1 MTDRRS
7 ATVFPFLDG
16 WLTAPLVEAGVC
28 TRDQVERAC
37 ADGVTEFWPA
47 AVARGWAGSDRIID
61 ALSARFKFPV
71 ADLGRVGRRATALIP
86 ESMARKHRILPISAD
101 GQHIVIAT
109 ADPRNLAVEQDL
121 AFLTGRTV
129 QFQLAAPE
137 ALLRRI
143 DELYRPE
150 RSIERLLSGLGSGTI
165 EPVGEPGTTTE
176 AKDPILEAPVAK
188 LVDALIAE
196 GVRERA
202 SDIHFDP
209 DDGTMVVR
217 YRVDGVLREA
227 MHLPHTAGAPVVRRV
242 KILANLDVTNPLVPA
257 DGRASVRVD
266 GKMVDLRVAT
276 SPIARRGQKAVIRI
290 LDPSNLKTRLTDLGL
305 IPSEHEALTRLLG
318 HREGIILVTG
328 PTGSGK
334 TTTLYAA
341 LNQLRTGKVNIV
353 TVEDPVEY
361 WLGGVSQIQVNEA
374 QGLTFAGVLR
384 SVLRQDPDIVLV
396 GEIRDPETATT
407 AVQAGLTGHLVLSTL
422 HTNDAPSA
430 VIRLRDMGLDPFKA
444 AAVLKGVVA
453 QRLVRRLCE
462 QCAVAEDVGT
472 LPADLRPPAGHR
484 RRIALRSAVGCRACM
499 GTGYLGRIPVVEILP
514 VTREVARMIG
524 NGGPPAALHSAAI
537 TAGMRSLWESGLE
550 RVWDGLTTIAELER
564 VVGERQ
570 PAVAASAV
578 REPDPAMV
586 RRASR
591 VLVVDHSEPMRRQI
605 CTVLAREGYQLAE
618 ATDGLDALDQ
628 VARTTFDLIVLD
640 MDMPRL
646 DGLGVLEELRARTA
660 TAHVPVMMLS
670 AEAAGESAALDHGA
684 HDFVRK
690 PIQPDAL
697 AARVRGVL
705 RRARG

>member
-7 ATVFPFLDG
+7 AGALPFLDG
-16 WLTAPLVEAGVC
+16 WIAAPLVEAGVC
-28 TRDQVERAC
+28 TRDQVDRAC
-37 ADGVTEFWPA
+37 ADGVAEFWQTV
-47 AVARGWAGSDRIID
+47 VARGWAGSDRIIGVL
-61 ALSARFKFPV
+61 AARFDLPV
-71 ADLGRVGRRATALIP
+71 ADLSRIGRRATALIP
-86 ESMARKHRILPISAD
+86 ESLARKHRILPISAD
-101 GQHIVIAT
+101 GRHIVVAT
-109 ADPRNLAVEQDL
+109 ADPRDLDVERDL
-121 AFLTGRTV
+121 AFHTGRAV

-143 DELYRPE
+143 DELYRPA
-150 RSIERLLSGLGSGTI
+150 RSIERLLSGLGSGTV
-165 EPVGEPGTTTE
+165 EPVVESTAAPEG
-176 AKDPILEAPVAK
+176 KDPILDAPVAR

-227 MHLPHTAGAPVVRRV
+227 MHLPHSAGATVVRRV

-276 SPIARRGQKAVIRI
+276 APVARRGQKAVIRI
-290 LDPSNLKTRLTDLGL
+290 LDPSNLKARLADLGL
-305 IPSEHEALTRLLG
+305 IPSEHDALTRLLG
-318 HREGIILVTG
+318 HREGIVLVTG

-341 LNQLRTGKVNIV
+341 LNQLRTGRVNIV

-453 QRLVRRLCE
+453 QRLVRRLCD
-462 QCAVAEDVGT
+462 QCAVPTDIGA
-472 LPADLRPPAGHR
+472 LPPAVRPPADHV
-484 RRIALRSAVGCRACM
+484 RRIAPRSAVGCRACV
-499 GTGYLGRIPVVEILP
+499 GAGYLGRLPVVEILE
-514 VTREVARMIG
+514 VTGAVARVIG
-524 NGGPPAALHSAAI
+524 NGGPPVELHSAARA
-537 TAGMRSLWESGLE
+537 AGMRSLWESGLE
-550 RVWDGLTTIAELER
+550 RVWDGQTTIAELER
-564 VVGERQ
+564 V
-570 PAVAASAV
+570 
-578 REPDPAMV
+578 
-586 RRASR
+586 
-591 VLVVDHSEPMRRQI
+591 
-605 CTVLAREGYQLAE
+605 
-618 ATDGLDALDQ
+618 
-628 VARTTFDLIVLD
+628 
-640 MDMPRL
+640 
-646 DGLGVLEELRARTA
+646 LGV
-660 TAHVPVMMLS
+660 
-670 AEAAGESAALDHGA
+670 
-684 HDFVRK
+684 
-690 PIQPDAL
+690 
-697 AARVRGVL
+697 RG
-705 RRARG
+705 